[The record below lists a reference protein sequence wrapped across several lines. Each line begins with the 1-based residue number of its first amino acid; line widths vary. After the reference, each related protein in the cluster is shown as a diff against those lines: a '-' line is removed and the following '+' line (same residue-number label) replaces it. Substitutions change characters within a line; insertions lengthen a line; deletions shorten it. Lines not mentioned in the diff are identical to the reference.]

1 MPPPLR
7 IVLLALVAFVASWAE
22 AQNTTNSKPT
32 VDFSND
38 PCGSPLVESQLW
50 ESVEG
55 KIVAVA
61 DGSTLVTAVTKGHRR
76 VKVHLVGVA
85 VEQRGPLADQA
96 RGHVKEM
103 VVNKLVEVWVNPSN
117 WSSLKRKPA
126 EVTGTVLL
134 QGADVGLS
142 LLTTGL
148 ARTAE
153 PAPYKM
159 SHYTFCKYREA
170 ETESKSNKLGIWQ

>member
-1 MPPPLR
+1 MPPSLR
-7 IVLLALVAFVASWAE
+7 IVLLALVALVASRAE
-22 AQNTTNSKPT
+22 AQNSTNSKPSI
-32 VDFSND
+32 DFSND

-55 KIVAVA
+55 KIVSVA
-61 DGSTLVTAVTKGHRR
+61 DGSTLLTAVTKGHRR
-76 VKVHLVGVA
+76 IRVHVVGIA
-85 VEQRGPLADQA
+85 VEQHGPLADEA
-96 RGHVKEM
+96 RRQVTEM
-103 VVNKLVEVWVNPSN
+103 VVNKLVEVWVNPSD

-148 ARTAE
+148 ARTSE

-159 SHYTFCKYREA
+159 PH
-170 ETESKSNKLGIWQ
+170 